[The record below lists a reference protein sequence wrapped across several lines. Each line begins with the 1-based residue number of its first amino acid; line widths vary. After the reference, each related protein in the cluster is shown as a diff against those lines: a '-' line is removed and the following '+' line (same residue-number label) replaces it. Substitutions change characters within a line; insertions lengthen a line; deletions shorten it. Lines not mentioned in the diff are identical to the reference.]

1 MNMFNYYILQKMRE
15 EHNYSQEY
23 VAKELGISRPTYVQL
38 EKGEREIT
46 LPEAQKLALMYGVT
60 FENFLKGIEEPKI
73 EVVLEKKIKQ
83 GKKAGKDIRISVPQR
98 KLDKFK
104 EVLLYILGKVGAKL
118 HVGETVIYK
127 LLYFI
132 DFDYYEIYEEQL
144 IGATYIKNHHG
155 PTPIEFIKI
164 VSDMEDSGEVEKVKS
179 KYFRYPQ
186 TKYLPKREP
195 DLSKLSAVEL
205 KHIDNVLDRLSDKN
219 ANEISEL
226 SHRDVPWITAETGKP
241 LDYEAVFYRTPETS
255 VRSYEEDQLP

>member
-1 MNMFNYYILQKMRE
+1 MFNYQILQKMRE

-46 LPEAQKLALMYGVT
+46 VPEAEKLSLMYGVS
-60 FENFLKGIEEPKI
+60 FDNFIKGIEEAKI

-83 GKKAGKDIRISVPQR
+83 EDRSGNDIRISVPQK

-104 EVLLYILGKVGAKL
+104 EVLLYVLSKVGAKL
-118 HVGETVIYK
+118 NVGQTVIYK

-132 DFDYYEIYEEQL
+132 DFDYYELHEEQL

-155 PTPIEFIKI
+155 PTPVEFAKI
-164 VSDMEDSGEVEKVKS
+164 VSDMENSGEIETVKS
-179 KYFRYPQ
+179 KYFKYDQ
-186 TKYLPKREP
+186 TKYLPKRKP
-195 DLSKLSAVEL
+195 DLSKLSALEL
-205 KHIDNVLDRLSDKN
+205 KHIDNELDRLSDKN
-219 ANEISEL
+219 ANEISDL
-226 SHRDVPWITAETGKP
+226 SHSDVPWITAETGQP

-255 VRSYEEDQLP
+255 VRRYEEDPLP

>member
-1 MNMFNYYILQKMRE
+1 MFKYQGLQKMRE

-23 VAKELGISRPTYVQL
+23 IAKELGISRPTYVQL

-46 LPEAQKLALMYGVT
+46 VSEAEKLASIYGTT

-73 EVVLEKKIKQ
+73 EVVLEKKNKQ
-83 GKKAGKDIRISVPQR
+83 KEKAGKDIRISVPQK

-118 HVGETVIYK
+118 NVGETVIYK

-132 DFDYYEIYEEQL
+132 DFDYYELYEEQL
-144 IGATYIKNHHG
+144 IGATYIKNHYG
-155 PTPIEFIKI
+155 PTPIEFVKI
-164 VSDMEDSGEVEKVKS
+164 ISDMEANDEIETVKS
-179 KYFRYPQ
+179 KYFKYPQ
-186 TKYLPKREP
+186 TKYLPKRDP

-205 KHIDNVLDRLSDKN
+205 NHIDGVLDRLSDKN
-219 ANEISEL
+219 ANEISDL
-226 SHRDVPWITAETGKP
+226 SHRDVPWITAETGEP

-255 VRSYEEDQLP
+255 VRSYEEDPLP